1 MKTVLWWGRSD
12 RNYSRNRIL
21 KGAFEE
27 LGWHIDYFHPKSS
40 RLGRFESY
48 FRKLRQPDLIWVPC
62 FRHTDISSA
71 AARASKWNVPLIID
85 PLISAYEKEVFER
98 KKYPPDSARGERR
111 KRWET
116 ELFST
121 ADVVIADTPAHAAFY
136 ENELSVPPERL
147 CILYV
152 GAEESVFRPMP
163 QQPSNAC
170 FEVFFYGSFLQL
182 QGVEV
187 IIAAARMTRDLAI
200 RWTLLGEGP
209 LRNETMRYAEGLG
222 NVRFEPWIDYDRL
235 PQRIARANVVLGIFG
250 TTPKADWVIPNKVFQ
265 TMAVGR
271 PLITRRAAAYRS
283 SVEGSDVIGWVP
295 PGNPEALA
303 MIVKKWFRNP
313 FELSN
318 RGHETRILYDRFF
331 GRTRIVQMLDAALK
345 KALEGPIIVYGR

>member
-21 KGAFEE
+21 REAFAE
-27 LGWHIDYFHPKSS
+27 LGWAIDYFHPKSS

-48 FRKLRQPDLIWVPC
+48 FRKLRHPELIWVPC

-71 AARASKWNVPLIID
+71 AHWAVKWKVPLIID
-85 PLISAYEKEVFER
+85 PLISAYEKDVFER
-98 KKYPPDSARGERR
+98 NKYAPDSVGGERR

-116 ELFST
+116 RLFST
-121 ADVVIADTPAHAAFY
+121 ADGVIADTPAHAAFY
-136 ENELSVPPERL
+136 EKELNVHPERL
-147 CILYV
+147 SILYV
-152 GAEESVFRPMP
+152 GVEEPVFQPVP
-163 QQPSNAC
+163 QQPLNAC
-170 FEVFFYGSFLQL
+170 FEILFYGSFLQL

-187 IIAAARMTRDLAI
+187 IIEAARMTRDMAI
-200 RWTLLGEGP
+200 LWTLLGEGA
-209 LRNETMRYAEGLG
+209 LKNESMRQAAGLD

-271 PLITRRAAAYRS
+271 PLITRHAAAYKS
-283 SVEGSDVIGWVP
+283 SIESSDVIGWVP
-295 PGNPEALA
+295 AGSPEALA
-303 MIVKKWFRNP
+303 MIAKKWFRDP

-318 RGHETRILYDRFF
+318 RGHETRKLYDRFF
-331 GRTRIVQMLDAALK
+331 SRDRIVQMLDAAIK
-345 KALEGPIIVYGR
+345 KAMDR